1 MGGSSAPPLLP
12 RPLIMLQKIRAQPT
26 HPAGAID
33 SSDHV
38 GRLVGKSQQPNIAQ
52 FTQRVPLALLTMSG
66 VWRYFRTPRHRSVHP
81 AGATG
86 ASDLVG
92 HLEPLQKIRIGQVNV
107 AADGTDLRN
116 LPPPPAVPKL
126 HVWLK
131 TSEEDSNPLNA
142 M

>member
-1 MGGSSAPPLLP
+1 MGGSSAPPPLS
-12 RPLIMLQKIRAQPT
+12 RPLIMLQKIRSQPT

-38 GRLVGKSQQPNIAQ
+38 GRLVGKTQPPNLAQ

-86 ASDLVG
+86 ASDRVG
-92 HLEPLQKIRIGQVNV
+92 HLETLPQAVTSNATRNWRCLGTPNRTPFHPSTSVHQGTKHQKC
-107 AADGTDLRN
+107 DGTLR
-116 LPPPPAVPKL
+116 A
-126 HVWLK
+126 H
-131 TSEEDSNPLNA
+131 
-142 M
+142 